1 MTQEQTALTIADF
14 CAKYRINR
22 ATYYRNAKV
31 GRMPRS
37 IKVGSATRILIEDE
51 AAWLAKQRAAGL
63 VCQEGV

>member
-22 ATYYRNAKV
+22 ATYYRNAKI

-37 IKVGSATRILIEDE
+37 IKVGGSTRILVSDE
-51 AAWLAKQRAAGL
+51 QAWLAKQRAAGL

>member
-1 MTQEQTALTIADF
+1 MTQDQTALTIADF

-37 IKVGSATRILIEDE
+37 IKVGGSTRILIEDE
-51 AAWLAKQRAAGL
+51 TAWLAKQRAEGL
-63 VCQEGV
+63 VCREGS

>member
-22 ATYYRNAKV
+22 ATYYRNTKV

-37 IKVGSATRILIEDE
+37 IKVGGSTRILVSDE
-51 AAWLAKQRAAGL
+51 QAWLAKQRAAS
-63 VCQEGV
+63 QEGV